1 MHSITGILT
10 GWEVCF
16 MGLKKWFAR
25 KGNVGGIARNVA
37 EGWRKIESQ
46 KPGISPKEI
55 AEAYAS
61 IRFGLIS
68 DYAAKKA
75 LNNISGGKIRT
86 PLELAWFL
94 LKEENPDEL
103 DVLLENYHEWIEI
116 MREEMKKKGLNPDLE
131 L

>member
-1 MHSITGILT
+1 
-10 GWEVCF
+10 
-16 MGLKKWFAR
+16 MGFKKWFAR

-46 KPGISPKEI
+46 RLGISPKEI

-103 DVLLENYHEWIEI
+103 DFLLENYHEWIEI
-116 MREEMKKKGLNPDLE
+116 MREEMEKKGLNPDLE

>member
-1 MHSITGILT
+1 
-10 GWEVCF
+10 

-37 EGWRKIESQ
+37 EGWRIIESQ
-46 KPGISPKEI
+46 KPGISPKKI

-68 DYAAKKA
+68 DYAASKA
-75 LNNISGGKIRT
+75 LNSISEGRIRT

-103 DVLLENYHEWIEI
+103 DVLLKNYHEWIEI
-116 MREEMKKKGLNPDLE
+116 MREEMEKKGLNPDLE